1 MNRETPETMTATEV
15 AQIIGTTPRKVILS
29 ILNGTMP
36 IGAAQA
42 PVNGEGCYNCTIIKE
57 RLDKWLK
64 GEL

>member
-1 MNRETPETMTATEV
+1 MNRETPETMTATAV
-15 AQIIGTTPRKVILS
+15 AKLIGTTPRKVILS

-42 PVNGEGCYNCTIIKE
+42 PETPEGSYNCTIIKE
-57 RLDKWLK
+57 RFEKWHK

>member
-1 MNRETPETMTATEV
+1 MNRESPETMTATEV
-15 AQIIGTTPRKVILS
+15 AKLIGTSPRKVILS

-42 PVNGEGCYNCTIIKE
+42 PETPDGAYNCTIIRE
-57 RLDKWLK
+57 RLEKWLK